1 MIPVT
6 ISVLVL
12 SVHLDHM
19 SAYTNPPKTVF
30 REHDKPN
37 LSNRLV
43 PKHMSFYQKVSTL
56 STCFML

>member
-19 SAYTNPPKTVF
+19 SAYTNPPKT
-30 REHDKPN
+30 PN